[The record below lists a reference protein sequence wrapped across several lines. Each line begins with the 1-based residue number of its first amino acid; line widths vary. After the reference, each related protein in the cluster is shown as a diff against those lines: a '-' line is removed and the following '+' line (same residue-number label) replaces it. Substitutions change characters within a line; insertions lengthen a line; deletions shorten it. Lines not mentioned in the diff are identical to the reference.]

1 MKEDFIV
8 WLNTS
13 TGWQLPDAVC
23 KLSETVLASRVLINC
38 SPQPGRES
46 KR

>member
-13 TGWQLPDAVC
+13 TGWQLPDAAR
-23 KLSETVLASRVLINC
+23 KLSETVCFYYKVKKSFSEHPDL
-38 SPQPGRES
+38 E
-46 KR
+46 